1 MSIEMQSLMARGK
14 CPIKDL
20 TPHVM
25 WGARSKRPTSSLLL
39 LNAPLIFSL
48 LSVGSFAGSQ
58 PLEPKL
64 KSQPPWAYTY
74 RIDADKIDFLATT
87 PALEDRDV
95 WLLLACKDNQTFY
108 ASLVDANTFAFP
120 LSERMELTLRLD
132 GLPGISLP
140 SAVIKQKQITARPS
154 SATQLFSLVKRSNLL
169 SVSVPEQGSGA
180 IHTYSFSL
188 QPNDLALRDIDIHCF
203 QSGV

>member
-1 MSIEMQSLMARGK
+1 MQNLMARGK

-20 TPHVM
+20 TPHVIR
-25 WGARSKRPTSSLLL
+25 GARPKLPMSSLLL
-39 LNAPLIFSL
+39 LNASLVFSL
-48 LSVGSFAGSQ
+48 LSVGSFAGGQ
-58 PLEPKL
+58 PLEPKM

-95 WLLLACKDNQTFY
+95 WLLLACRDNQTFY
-108 ASLVDANTFAFP
+108 ASLVDADTFAFP
-120 LSERMELTLRLD
+120 LSERPELALRLD
-132 GLPGISLP
+132 ELPAISLP
-140 SAVIKQKQITARPS
+140 SAVIEQKQITARPS
-154 SATQLFSLVKRSNLL
+154 SATQFFSLLTRSNLL

-180 IHTYSFSL
+180 IHRYSFSL
-188 QPNDLALRDIDIHCF
+188 QPNDLALREIDVHWF